1 MFTLFTTFTTGEGSK
16 DVPTMSARLDAWLKE
31 SIEEFWRSHGE
42 GPSTGL
48 RRVAEE
54 WWTMQNLPE
63 ITFVDGVAGRRARLR
78 GGPDVWEVVSVR
90 REYGDDEEGFREHFA
105 FVSPE
110 ALRQALKY
118 ARVFPNQIRS
128 MIENNRR
135 VERLV
140 DGTR

>member
-1 MFTLFTTFTTGEGSK
+1 
-16 DVPTMSARLDAWLKE
+16 MSARLDPWLKD
-31 SIEEFWRSHGE
+31 SIEDFWRSHGE
-42 GPSTGL
+42 GPSRGL

-54 WWTMQNLPE
+54 WWAMQNFPD

-90 REYGDDEEGFREHFA
+90 GDYADDEEGFREHFA
-105 FVSPE
+105 FVSSD
-110 ALRQALKY
+110 ALRQALEY
-118 ARVFPNQIRS
+118 AKVFPHEVGS
-128 MIENNRR
+128 MVENNRR